1 MLPPF
6 DLGVLGTD
14 PETQKVLPKA
24 SLLGPQTAFWS
35 VIASAKMTLLGEPP
49 TPTPMVLTQC

>member
-14 PETQKVLPKA
+14 PGTQKVLPKA
-24 SLLGPQTAFWS
+24 SLLGPQTAFLVRYCLS
-35 VIASAKMTLLGEPP
+35 PSDLAG
-49 TPTPMVLTQC
+49 